1 MNEYL
6 VLVKYKLYD
15 VTNNVYGNIQ
25 TFTTAINA
33 KDEGQAIS
41 LVSNT
46 FNSLS
51 NAIFSVPS
59 AIDPSIIGQ
68 RPYLVVLETTTI
80 IPT

>member
-1 MNEYL
+1 MNEYT
-6 VLVKYKLYD
+6 VLVKYKLYNI
-15 VTNNVYGNIQ
+15 TNNTYGSIQ

-51 NAIFSVPS
+51 NTIFSVDNHLVGT
-59 AIDPSIIGQ
+59 IQ
-68 RPYLVVLETTTI
+68 VPYLVVLETTTI
-80 IPT
+80 IP

>member
-1 MNEYL
+1 MNQYL

-15 VTNNVYGNIQ
+15 VTNNTYGSIQ

-51 NAIFSVPS
+51 NVIFSVPS
-59 AIDPSIIGQ
+59 HTDTPIQ
-68 RPYLVVLETTTI
+68 TPYLVVLETTTI